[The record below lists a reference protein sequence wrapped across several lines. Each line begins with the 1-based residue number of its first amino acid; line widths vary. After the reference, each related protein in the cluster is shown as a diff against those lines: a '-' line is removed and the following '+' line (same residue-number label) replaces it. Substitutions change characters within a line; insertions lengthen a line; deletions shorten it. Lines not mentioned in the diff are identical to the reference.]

1 MVLRYI
7 YIYIYKL
14 CGKNQRRRR
23 RTKIDD
29 HIDFKYT
36 THNYVS
42 LATNIDLVLK
52 FAIAVQ

>member
-7 YIYIYKL
+7 LKKKKNL
-14 CGKNQRRRR
+14 WGKNQRRR

-42 LATNIDLVLK
+42 LATNMASVVK
-52 FAIAVQ
+52 SAIVVQ